1 MRRPGSPE
9 LVTTR
14 GALSEALEYF
24 YERAGALSLRRLQT
38 LAGGSHLLPVSSAAR
53 IVNRQALPASRHQ
66 CAAFL
71 AACGIGPRLV
81 ERWAD
86 TFDRISGSRDIDPQ
100 TVSDMEAALAITL
113 EAAAHTAAARR
124 RWRSLTDLRLPKRF
138 RALSE
143 AGAGPGLV
151 QEALFGWSVDQGSRA
166 A

>member
-1 MRRPGSPE
+1 M
-9 LVTTR
+9 
-14 GALSEALEYF
+14 SEALEYF

-86 TFDRISGSRDIDPQ
+86 AFDRIARARDIDPQ
-100 TVSDMEAALAITL
+100 TVSDMEAA
-113 EAAAHTAAARR
+113 AHTAAARR
-124 RWRSLTDLRLPKRF
+124 RWRCLTDLRLPKRF
-138 RALSE
+138 RALSEAGAE

-166 A
+166 V